1 MTLHRRYGLRAA
13 IVLAVLVALGAP
25 GTARATPTQP
35 RVHAAQP
42 VSGAGSWAML
52 AIGSGAAGLVV
63 LAGASGFVLLRR
75 GASRS
80 TRVPPA

>member
-13 IVLAVLVALGAP
+13 IVLAVLVTLAVP
-25 GTARATPTQP
+25 GTAGAMPTQP
-35 RVHAAQP
+35 RVHAGQP
-42 VSGAGSWAML
+42 VSGADSWAML
-52 AIGSGAAGLVV
+52 AIVSGAAGLVV